1 MNKDILAPFAVLIV
15 VGAGVWIAGYSCKRD
30 TTPGTASEILPLEA
44 SAAAPDWAQ
53 NANIYEVNIRQY
65 TPQGTFKAFEAHLPR
80 LKAMGVDIL
89 WFMPVFPV
97 SVERRKGTLGS
108 YYAVADFTK
117 VNPEFGAMEDFRAV
131 VDEAHRLGMRVIL
144 DWVPN
149 HTGWDHPWITAHPEY
164 YTRNKNGEIIDPVD
178 PKTGKSW
185 GWTDVAD
192 LDYSNPALRQAM
204 TNDMLFWLR
213 EVGVDGFRCDV
224 AGEVPDDFWKEAVP
238 KLRQAKPDVFMLA
251 EAEHPPHRN
260 EELFAMSYGW
270 SFHHL
275 MNQIAQGEKKASDIH
290 KWLADDRAKF
300 RKGYHMHFITNH
312 DENSWNGTEFE
323 RLGEAVNA
331 MAVLAFTFDG
341 MPLIYSGQEA
351 GLDKRLEFF
360 EKDTIHWGNLADYE
374 PFYRTLLD
382 LKHRNKALWNGAG
395 GGEPIILNVDPK
407 DKVLLY
413 LREKGDERVVVLL
426 NLSPAPQDIVLN
438 DKRLEGSYSNV
449 FGNSSTTVTPGMR
462 IKLNAWDYLV
472 LAR

>member
-1 MNKDILAPFAVLIV
+1 MNKVCLISSSSALLLLVAILVL
-15 VGAGVWIAGYSCKRD
+15 AFSCKRD
-30 TTPGTASEILPLEA
+30 ARASLQPTSPLEP
-44 SAAAPDWAQ
+44 SAAAPEWAHS
-53 NANIYEVNIRQY
+53 ANIYEVNVRQY
-65 TPQGTFKAFEAHLPR
+65 TPEGAFKAFAEHLPR
-80 LKAMGVDIL
+80 LSEMGVDIL
-89 WFMPVFPV
+89 WFMPIFPV
-97 SVERRKGTLGS
+97 SAERRKGTLGS
-108 YYAVADFTK
+108 YYAIADFTK
-117 VNPEFGAMEDFRAV
+117 VNPEFGVLEDFRAI

-149 HTGWDHPWITAHPEY
+149 HTGWDHPWITEHPDY
-164 YTRNKNGEIIDPVD
+164 YTRNEAGEIIDPID

-192 LDYSNPALRQAM
+192 LNYDNPELRQAM
-204 TNDMLFWLR
+204 IADMLFWLR

-224 AGEVPDDFWKEAVP
+224 ASEVPDDFWREALP
-238 KLRQAKPDVFMLA
+238 QLRGQKPDVFMLA

-275 MNQIAQGEKKASDIH
+275 MNEIAQGEAKAPAIS
-290 KWLADDRAKF
+290 KWLKEDRAKF

-323 RLGEAVNA
+323 RMGEAVKA

-360 EKDTIHWGNLADYE
+360 EKDTINWDKLPAFE

-382 LKHRNKALWNGAG
+382 LKRNNKALWNGAA
-395 GGEPIILNVDPK
+395 GGEPVIIPIPEN
-407 DKVLLY
+407 DKVLAY
-413 LREKGDERVVVLL
+413 LREKDDNRVLVLL
-426 NLSPAPQDIVLN
+426 NLSPDPQNVVLKN
-438 DKRLEGSYSNV
+438 KSLEGSYSNI
-449 FGNSSTTVTPGMR
+449 FANSTTAIAPGSS
-462 IKLNAWDYLV
+462 IKLNAWDYVVLV
-472 LAR
+472 Q

>member
-1 MNKDILAPFAVLIV
+1 MNKGFPLFLAVLFL
-15 VGAGVWIAGYSCKRD
+15 GGVLLIAGFSCKRNA
-30 TTPGTASEILPLEA
+30 TTRATAGNLPLEH
-44 SAAAPDWAQ
+44 SAASPEWAQ

-65 TPQGTFKAFEAHLPR
+65 TPEGTFKAFAGHLPR

-89 WFMPVFPV
+89 WFMPIFPV

-117 VNPEFGAMEDFRAV
+117 TNPEFGTMDDFQAI

-149 HTGWDHPWITAHPEY
+149 HTGWDHPWISAHPEY
-164 YTRNKNGEIIDPVD
+164 YTKDKVGNITDPID

-192 LDYSNPALRQAM
+192 LDYSNPGLRQAM

-213 EVGVDGFRCDV
+213 EVGIDGFRCDV
-224 AGEVPDDFWKEAVP
+224 AGEVPDDFWSDAIP
-238 KLRQAKPDVFMLA
+238 KLREAKPDIFMLA

-260 EELFAMSYGW
+260 QELFAMSYGW

-275 MNQIAQGEKKASDIH
+275 MNQIAQGEKKASDIR
-290 KWLADDRAKF
+290 KWLEEDRAQF

-323 RLGEAVNA
+323 RMGKAVKA

-351 GLDKRLEFF
+351 GLNKRLEFF
-360 EKDTIHWGNLADYE
+360 EKDTIHWNKLADFE

-382 LKHRNKALWNGAG
+382 LKHRNTALWNGAAG
-395 GGEPIILNVDPK
+395 GQPILLDTEHSG
-407 DKVLLY
+407 KVLLY
-413 LREKGDERVVVLL
+413 LREKGKNRVVVLL
-426 NLSPAPQDIVLN
+426 NLSAESQDVVLN
-438 DKRLEGSYSNV
+438 DKRLEGSYTNV
-449 FGNSSTTVTPGMR
+449 FGDSSIAITPGMR
-462 IKLNAWDYLV
+462 VQLNAWDYLV
-472 LAR
+472 LAQ